1 MAGYSRGSLCDDL
14 HGVCF
19 CSTNVWNRALYKSV
33 LEVKMTYLKA
43 GLLTYAIVSLV
54 LIAIWLIDEY
64 FL

>member
-1 MAGYSRGSLCDDL
+1 
-14 HGVCF
+14 
-19 CSTNVWNRALYKSV
+19 
-33 LEVKMTYLKA
+33 MTYLKA